1 MRKPHV
7 DLSQK
12 LPQNYRRRSVLLRL
26 LRQTCLMT
34 ATPVPTTGAQLGY
47 ARVSTGH
54 QSLDQQLDALSA
66 AGVDPKRVYSDKLS
80 GTSTRE
86 QRPGLAALLDYARP
100 GDAIVVVGIDR
111 LGRNAAEVMTTIR
124 DLGERGIV
132 LRSLREGIDTTNAT
146 GRMIAGVLASL
157 AELELQLGRE
167 RRAAAREA
175 RRARGQHIGRPK
187 ALNEKKAALAMR
199 MHATGESAS
208 TIANALGV
216 SRATVYRFL
225 AEQTAEGD

>member
-1 MRKPHV
+1 MLHV
-7 DLSQK
+7 
-12 LPQNYRRRSVLLRL
+12 
-26 LRQTCLMT
+26 MT
-34 ATPVPTTGAQLGY
+34 PATPTKGTQLGY

-54 QSLDQQLDALSA
+54 QSLDQQLDALTA
-66 AGVDPKRVYSDKLS
+66 AGVNPKRVYRDKLS

-86 QRPGLAALLDYARP
+86 QRPGPAALLDYARP

-124 DLGERGIV
+124 ELRDREIV
-132 LRSLREGIDTTNAT
+132 LRSLREGIDTSNAT
-146 GRMIAGVLASL
+146 GRMVAGVLASL
-157 AELELQLGRE
+157 AELELELGRE

-187 ALNEKKAALAMR
+187 VLNEKKAALAQR
-199 MHATGESAS
+199 MHASGESAS
-208 TIANALGV
+208 TIANTLGV
-216 SRATVYRFL
+216 SRATVYRVL